1 MPLELFFFVELLA
14 ALLAH
19 FAKVLVLFFLLF
31 FFVLFLTLRHKMP
44 FLLTM
49 IT

>member
-1 MPLELFFFVELLA
+1 MPLELFFFVKLLA

-31 FFVLFLTLRHKMP
+31 FVLFLTLRHKMP
-44 FLLTM
+44 FLLTI